1 MRSLLLVSLLIASN
15 AYAFEDTAFKLTK
28 YEYNDRMEYAGK
40 QRYCESCLRNDPEV
54 LISTTRRNVPV
65 SGKENTPIFL
75 TEFKANTD
83 DSAITEPTANKPI
96 IVKTQFCD
104 DYSCGEWKEQ

>member
-1 MRSLLLVSLLIASN
+1 
-15 AYAFEDTAFKLTK
+15 
-28 YEYNDRMEYAGK
+28 
-40 QRYCESCLRNDPEV
+40 
-54 LISTTRRNVPV
+54 VPV

-75 TEFKANTD
+75 TEFKAKPE
-83 DSAITEPTANKPI
+83 DSVITVKEDKPI

>member
-1 MRSLLLVSLLIASN
+1 MRSLLILLILTCN
-15 AYAFEDTAFKLTK
+15 AYAFEDEAFKLTK
-28 YEYNDRMEYAGK
+28 HEYKYTTEYTGK

-54 LISTTRRNVPV
+54 LVSTSRQVVTKPTVYV
-65 SGKENTPIFL
+65 AKKE
-75 TEFKANTD
+75 
-83 DSAITEPTANKPI
+83 DSVITVKEDKPI

>member
-1 MRSLLLVSLLIASN
+1 MLLVSLLIASN

-28 YEYNDRMEYAGK
+28 HQYNDRMEYAGK

-75 TEFKANTD
+75 TEFKAKPE
-83 DSAITEPTANKPI
+83 DSVITVKEDKPI

>member
-1 MRSLLLVSLLIASN
+1 MLLVSLLIASN

-28 YEYNDRMEYAGK
+28 HQYNDRMEYAGK
-40 QRYCESCLRNDPEV
+40 QRYSEALLRNDPEV

-75 TEFKANTD
+75 TEFKAKPEDTIIMVKPD
-83 DSAITEPTANKPI
+83 HKPI

-104 DYSCGEWKEQ
+104 DNSCGEWKEQ

>member
-1 MRSLLLVSLLIASN
+1 MRSLLILLILTCN
-15 AYAFEDTAFKLTK
+15 AYAFEDEAFKLTK
-28 YEYNDRMEYAGK
+28 HEYKYTTEYTGK
-40 QRYCESCLRNDPEV
+40 QRYCEACLRNDPEV
-54 LISTTRRNVPV
+54 LISTTRRNVPA

-75 TEFKANTD
+75 TEFKAKPE
-83 DSAITEPTANKPI
+83 DSVITVKEDKPI